1 MNVLE
6 TLNQSAFLALNASPG
21 TPEAILALA
30 RFSASGIIFVIPA
43 ILLWLW
49 FSGGR
54 QGHRQALFCTLSI
67 VIALGLGSICGMLL
81 FHPRPFMIP
90 LGHTWIN
97 HPADNSFPS
106 DHGTVMF
113 SAAFALLSLR
123 SRAAGLF
130 LLLAALPVAWSRIFL
145 GVHFPLDMVGA
156 ALVSACGVCV
166 AKLIWSGI
174 GHRLTS
180 LCEAISRR
188 LFAWLPPRFTP

>member
-6 TLNQSAFLALNASPG
+6 TLNQSLFLALNATPG
-21 TPEAILALA
+21 TPDAILLLA
-30 RFSASGIIFVIPA
+30 RIAASGTIFMVPA

-67 VIALGLGSICGMLL
+67 LIALGLGTICGIMW
-81 FHPRPFMIP
+81 FHPRPFMLS
-90 LGHTWIN
+90 LGHTWIS
-97 HPADNSFPS
+97 HPADNGFPS

-113 SAAFALLSLR
+113 SAALALLSV
-123 SRAAGLF
+123 RARLLGML
-130 LLLAALPVAWSRIFL
+130 LLLAALAVAWARIFL

-156 ALVSACGVCV
+156 VFVSACGVYIARFV
-166 AKLIWSGI
+166 WQGV
-174 GHRLTS
+174 GRRLTS
-180 LCEAISRR
+180 LCETISRR

>member
-1 MNVLE
+1 MNALE
-6 TLNQSAFLALNASPG
+6 TLNQSVFFALNAQPG
-21 TPEAILALA
+21 AAEGLLSLA
-30 RFSASGIIFVIPA
+30 RFCASGIVFMMPA
-43 ILLWLW
+43 IALGLW
-49 FSGGR
+49 FLGGR
-54 QGHRQALFCTLSI
+54 EGHRQALFMTLAVMIS
-67 VIALGLGSICGMLL
+67 LGLGRGGGTLW